1 MAYGVNPMIPHPDD
15 RPRCITCGVKPKQI
29 TGKLYKDGSPRYRS
43 ECATCYRAKVAKKH
57 GVINFT
63 DVLAKNAGFSSG
75 KEYQKHILQQAAKNA
90 GFDSVKQYQKH
101 IQMQAALNAGFDSLN
116 EYQRHLRHQLA
127 LNAGFSSH
135 AEYVAYQNQVAAE
148 KAGFDSV
155 TDWKNSKH
163 PYRKYRKDY
172 CENLDGR
179 LGFECTTTIAW
190 NGMLDMDHKNGKPWD
205 NRPQNLQT
213 LCKCCHAYKTNIFK
227 DYATI
232 GRKKGKEF
240 MVA

>member
-1 MAYGVNPMIPHPDD
+1 MAYGINPMIPHPDD
-15 RPRCITCGVKPKQI
+15 RPRCITCEVKPKQI
-29 TGKLYKDGSPRYRS
+29 AGKLYKDGSPRYRS
-43 ECATCYRAKVAKKH
+43 ECSTCYQKKVAKKH
-57 GVINFT
+57 GVIDFSE
-63 DVLAKNAGFSSG
+63 VLAKNAGFASG
-75 KEYQKHILQQAAKNA
+75 KEYKRHVCHQT
-90 GFDSVKQYQKH
+90 
-101 IQMQAALNAGFDSLN
+101 ALNAGFDT
-116 EYQRHLRHQLA
+116 Y
-127 LNAGFSSH
+127 
-135 AEYVAYQNQVAAE
+135 AEYVANNNQIAAE
-148 KAGFDSV
+148 EAGFDSV

-179 LGFECTTTIAW
+179 LGFECTTTVAW

-205 NRPQNLQT
+205 NRPENLQT

>member
-15 RPRCITCGVKPKQI
+15 RPRCITCEVKPKQI
-29 TGKLYKDGSPRYRS
+29 AGKLKKDGSPTYRS
-43 ECATCYRAKVAKKH
+43 ECATCYQKKVARKH
-57 GVINFT
+57 GVIDFSE
-63 DVLAKNAGFSSG
+63 VLAKNAGFASG
-75 KEYQKHILQQAAKNA
+75 KEYKKHVLKQSALNA
-90 GFDSVKQYQKH
+90 GFKSVNAYQKYTRE
-101 IQMQAALNAGFDSLN
+101 QSALNAGFDS
-116 EYQRHLRHQLA
+116 
-127 LNAGFSSH
+127 H
-135 AEYVAYQNQVAAE
+135 AEYIAHQNQRSAE

-179 LGFECTTTIAW
+179 LGFECTTTVAW

-205 NRPQNLQT
+205 NRPENLQT